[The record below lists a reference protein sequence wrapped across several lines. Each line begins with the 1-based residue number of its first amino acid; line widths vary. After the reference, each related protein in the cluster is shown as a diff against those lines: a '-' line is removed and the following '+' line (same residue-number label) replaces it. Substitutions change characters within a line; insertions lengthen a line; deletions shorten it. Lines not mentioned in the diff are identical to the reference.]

1 MSEMGDEMSEAEQL
15 MDGISPSDARAR
27 KLLDLRAGNKELL
40 KRVRARGGVVDTTRL
55 RLDAL
60 IEAIL
65 EPEDRLEFEL
75 FFESKMHDGLLAGEQ
90 LANRAALLKGIGK

>member
-1 MSEMGDEMSEAEQL
+1 MSEMGENVSEQI
-15 MDGISPSDARAR
+15 MDGIDASDARAR

-40 KRVRARGGVVDTTRL
+40 ARVRARGGRVDTTRL
-55 RLDAL
+55 RLEAL

-75 FFESKMHDGLLAGEQ
+75 FFESKVRDGLLEGEQ
-90 LANRAALLKGIGK
+90 VLNRAALLKGVPK